1 VLSCLQCG
9 GNLVKNLKIL
19 SIKDATL
26 LVKLM
31 IKNFGIQIPEEIIP
45 TVERD
50 IAEYALQIYSEQI
63 KEDSLTKCDG

>member
-1 VLSCLQCG
+1 MI
-9 GNLVKNLKIL
+9 KDLKIL
-19 SIKDATL
+19 SIKDAIL

-31 IKNFGIQIPEEIIP
+31 FKNSGIQIPENVIP
-45 TVERD
+45 IVEQD